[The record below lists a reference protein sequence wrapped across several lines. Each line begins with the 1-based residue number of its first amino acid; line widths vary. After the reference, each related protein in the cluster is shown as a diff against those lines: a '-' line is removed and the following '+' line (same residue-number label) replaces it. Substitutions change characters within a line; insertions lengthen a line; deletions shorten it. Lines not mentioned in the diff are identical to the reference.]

1 MDDELD
7 MRHFQTL
14 RQRINNRLTKLG
26 LCAEQTRYRWLY
38 GALGTV
44 PSNVVFICENPSQSG
59 VKKAERAARCSGRQ
73 PDIEDQWRG
82 GSPIKTFRPVLCE
95 IGLKLTPPGERGG
108 WQCYITNVIK
118 EMAQT
123 KTFRELG
130 RPGKY
135 AKAVEWADILEW
147 ELQQVQPT
155 WVFCLGGN
163 SHYLVK
169 RLRRCGR
176 LPSIQGQHVHKIWH
190 YSAQGRSDEVIK
202 QQIIED
208 IRGSG
213 FAVGR
218 E

>member
-135 AKAVEWADILEW
+135 AKAVD
-147 ELQQVQPT
+147 P
-155 WVFCLGGN
+155 
-163 SHYLVK
+163 
-169 RLRRCGR
+169 
-176 LPSIQGQHVHKIWH
+176 
-190 YSAQGRSDEVIK
+190 
-202 QQIIED
+202 
-208 IRGSG
+208 G
-213 FAVGR
+213 FAAAGTVGR
-218 E
+218 YLGMGTPASAAYLGVLFGRQLTLFG